1 MTIYQTKCPKCG
13 HEDAVFVRT
22 SDVKKYEEGALI
34 QNAFPYLN
42 NNQRELIKT
51 GICSPCWSKI
61 FPVLKED
68 ANEET
73 QTLDQ

>member
-13 HEDAVFVRT
+13 HEDAVFVRS
-22 SDVKKYEEGALI
+22 SDVKKYEDGALI

-51 GICSPCWSKI
+51 GICSPCWSKM
-61 FPVLKED
+61 FPSNQESED
-68 ANEET
+68 AE
-73 QTLDQ
+73 D